1 MNDCSNYL
9 IIGND
14 KLSKSIR
21 KKEPGIHH
29 ISSRAML
36 TTKTEREIIS
46 QYRKIIVSGQ
56 VTRRMTNDPIDILSF
71 NTRLA
76 AIIADYA
83 NCDTNIVFISS
94 IDVFGKSAN
103 MPLTSN
109 TGTSDNHLD
118 DYTTSKILSE
128 DILRNNHSGPL
139 DIIRC
144 AGLYGYST
152 LEGSIVSRMFM
163 SAYEKNII
171 HLTDK
176 DIERPILSYNYC
188 SSFVMELLKNNGR
201 STMQSSYTIG
211 PQESIKLGEIAGCI
225 SRFFRDNYGSKVT
238 IDYTSDDTSGGRDKV
253 IETSWGSEC
262 LQYGHKRTEVAE
274 DAINLALS
282 AFAKEIN
289 MLK

>member
-1 MNDCSNYL
+1 MNDYSDYL

-21 KKEPGIHH
+21 KKETCIHH
-29 ISSRAML
+29 ISSREIL
-36 TTKTEREIIS
+36 TTKTKRDIIS

-76 AIIADYA
+76 EIIADYS

-94 IDVFGKSAN
+94 VDVFGKSAA

-109 TGTSDNHLD
+109 TGRSDNHLD
-118 DYTTSKILSE
+118 DYATSKILSE

-163 SAYEKNII
+163 SAYEKKII

-176 DIERPILSYNYC
+176 EIERPILSYNYC
-188 SSFVMELLKNNGR
+188 SDFVMELLKNNSR
-201 STMQSSYTIG
+201 SAMQSSYTIG
-211 PQESIKLGEIAGCI
+211 PQASIKLGEIAKCI
-225 SRFFRDNYGSKVT
+225 SRFFRDNYSSEVM
-238 IDYTSDDTSGGRDKV
+238 DYTSDDTSGGRDKV

-262 LQYGHKRTEVAE
+262 LQYGYKQTEVVE
-274 DAINLALS
+274 DAINSALS
-282 AFAKEIN
+282 TFAREIN
-289 MLK
+289 VLK